1 MAPRSAHERTAKA
14 LNTGRLARLVRLKPK
29 SSFSKTPLAL
39 LEIPQ
44 RSQKIDASKGW
55 PIHIR
60 EVKLAENALPQQES
74 GKSDLTARSN
84 DEVRIGEIW
93 RIERPANCLRSY
105 EVDDFL

>member
-1 MAPRSAHERTAKA
+1 VATVLDPRAYRAQ
-14 LNTGRLARLVRLKPK
+14 LVWLKPK
-29 SSFSKTPLAL
+29 SSFSKTPVAL

-60 EVKLAENALPQQES
+60 EVKFAENALPQQES
-74 GKSDLTARSN
+74 GKSDLAARSN
-84 DEVRIGEIW
+84 DELRIGEIW
-93 RIERPANCLRSY
+93 RIERAANCLWSY